1 MRHGTG
7 ARCDRVSAALARLL
21 LVLAALLSTLALT
34 ALLAHVPLPLWAWIA
49 AAPDTLALTVLAA
62 VRMATPHPSLRPFG
76 NRHA

>member
-21 LVLAALLSTLALT
+21 VIFAVLLSTLTLAALLV
-34 ALLAHVPLPLWAWIA
+34 HVPLPLWAWIA
-49 AAPDTLALTVLAA
+49 AAPDTLALTMLAA
-62 VRMATPHPSLRPFG
+62 VRMATPRPSLRPFG